1 MMNKTAIETHVEEAT
16 VQAGGLLRSKYGLWA
31 LGGISFIES
40 ALVVPIITDPFL
52 VAYILADKK
61 SVYKGV
67 IVTLIGSIL
76 GGVFAYAIAFLF
88 YEFIAERYL
97 VGVVGEQFYVIVDRL
112 KEGTFIISLLGAITP
127 IPYTLVAMGA
137 GFVKGNFFLFLLA
150 SVLGRG
156 GRYAI
161 VGAITYMFGEQALVM
176 VRRQVLLITL
186 VCVTGAAFVLFFK

>member
-1 MMNKTAIETHVEEAT
+1 MNKTAIETHVEEAT